1 MAFKKAV
8 EQVDSQQKQQE
19 AVNHFHQSAETV
31 GEGIKD
37 NLITKVATPMGLAM
51 ADAVHAEA
59 LRVMAQALESGQ
71 AGPLTQ
77 QMLNTLSTGV
87 TRPFEKWTA
96 QLETWYEP
104 AGYLPSSPESTPS

>member
-8 EQVDSQQKQQE
+8 EQVDPQPQQHE
-19 AVNHFHQSAETV
+19 TVNHFQQSAETV

-59 LRVMAQALESGQ
+59 LRVMAQALQSGE

-104 AGYLPSSPESTPS
+104 VALLPSSNESTLS